1 MHFRIHAFG
10 AAQRKGQ
17 GADREHLC
25 ISGISGISAAS
36 LTGAHGSPIIFVV
49 GYVGVARRIAPGV
62 IPEIF
67 VKFAGN
73 DGRLSIVD
81 GCA

>member
-1 MHFRIHAFG
+1 MHFRIPRFRSG
-10 AAQRKGQ
+10 PEKGP
-17 GADREHLC
+17 GCGPRASLHLC
-25 ISGISGISAAS
+25 ISAAS
-36 LTGAHGSPIIFVV
+36 LTGAHGSPIIFVA

-73 DGRLSIVD
+73 DGPLSIVD